1 MGGWSSGKLT
11 YPFTKLKVDG
21 SGDLQQALHRTDLV
35 EQEDLFAGGVVAMFA
50 KYKAFQN
57 GNDFTDRYSDS
68 GSARKTALVNANY
81 GISIPTSNSLGTPT
95 SGFFYNLLNSGAM
108 WSYSRPNKNNGHI
121 LRPWDFDG
129 YIDYAVNIMAQLTI
143 ASFMLDSNN
152 ALTITWPNALLPE
165 GDDCQL
171 YPSEVKVGSTA
182 VTSMYF
188 GLLVYYSN
196 SQYTWAAQNQVGT
209 SMSVTLS
216 NMSLYAGKT
225 VSVVPFLS
233 TIAIGQG
240 QSPSGVVTLS
250 SFNLAPVSVAITE
263 NVPNWDADAEFART
277 FGSVVTF
284 EVRATNNT
292 NVARTMEFHIW
303 ISESSDG
310 STTMGTNYVYTTQTV
325 AAGETITLTSSS
337 LSKTF
342 SVPTGTNCWGFVEG
356 SYGTDVI
363 PRFRR
368 NILTPNQN

>member
-1 MGGWSSGKLT
+1 MAWSSGKLT
-11 YPFTKLKVDG
+11 YPFSKLKADG

-57 GNDFTDRYSDS
+57 GNNFTDRYSDS

-81 GISIPTSNSLGTPT
+81 GISIPTSNGLGTPT

-121 LRPWDFDG
+121 LRPMDFDG
-129 YIDYAVNIMAQLTI
+129 YIDYAVNIMAPLTLS
-143 ASFMLDSNN
+143 SFMLDSNN
-152 ALTITWPNALLPE
+152 ALTISWPDALLPE

-182 VTSMYF
+182 VTDMYF
-188 GLLVYYSN
+188 GLLIYYSN
-196 SQYTWAAQNQVGT
+196 SQYTWAAQNLVGT
-209 SMSVTLS
+209 SKSVTFS

-240 QSPSGVVTLS
+240 QSPSGAVTLA
-250 SFNLAPVSVAITE
+250 SFNLAPASVAITE
-263 NVPNWDADAEFART
+263 NVPNWSIVSASCTGAYGFYSYEFK
-277 FGSVVTF
+277 VK
-284 EVRATNNT
+284 NNT
-292 NVARTMEFHIW
+292 SVSRTMEFHIW
-303 ISESSDG
+303 LSDDTVNA
-310 STTMGTNYVYTTQTV
+310 STTVGSNYVYTTRTV
-325 AAGETITLTSSS
+325 AAGAEET
-337 LSKTF
+337 LSGTF
-342 SVPTGTNCWGFVEG
+342 RATAGTYVIAIEG

-363 PRFRR
+363 PKRIYSILNP
-368 NILTPNQN
+368 NI

>member
-11 YPFTKLKVDG
+11 YPFSKLKADG

-81 GISIPTSNSLGTPT
+81 GISIPTSSSLGTPT
-95 SGFFYNLLNSGAM
+95 SGFFYNLLHSGAM

-152 ALTITWPNALLPE
+152 ALTITWPDAILPE

-182 VTSMYF
+182 VTGMYF

-196 SQYTWAAQNQVGT
+196 SQYTWAAQNLVGT
-209 SMSVTLS
+209 SKSVTFS

-233 TIAIGQG
+233 TIAIAQS
-240 QSPSGVVTLS
+240 QSPSGTVTLA

-263 NVPNWDADAEFART
+263 NVPNWSVSGTFSRT
-277 FGSVVTF
+277 FGSVITF
-284 EVRATNNT
+284 DLTATNNT
-292 NVARTMEFHIW
+292 NVSRTMEFNIW
-303 ISESSDG
+303 MSDSLDG
-310 STTMGTNYVYTTQTV
+310 STTIGTNSKYTTKTV
-325 AAGETITLTSSS
+325 AGQGSVALKSDDLG
-337 LSKTF
+337 TF
-342 SVPTGTNCWGFVEG
+342 SVSSGTTCYGFIEG
-356 SYGTDVI
+356 SYGGDVVERK
-363 PRFRR
+363 RFSV
-368 NILTPNQN
+368 LTPNQN